1 MLYPSQLQFR
11 MGIVSTKSCAKIMYA
26 NKIPNGMGAYFI
38 ELIPIF
44 RSLILF
50 LVSLM
55 RRSDAPTVRT

>member
-1 MLYPSQLQFR
+1 
-11 MGIVSTKSCAKIMYA
+11 MGIVSTKSCAKTMYA